1 MAEALGEF
9 NQRLVAEF
17 RANGGR
23 VGGRFEGAN
32 LLLLTTVGAKSG
44 QERVSPLAYTR
55 DGDRYVV
62 AGSYAGS
69 PKHPAW
75 YFNILANPK
84 VTLEV
89 GEETF
94 EATATV
100 IEDRAERDRL
110 YAGMVA
116 YSPVFAEYE
125 KKTERVIPVVVFERV

>member
-1 MAEALGEF
+1 MAEGLGEF

-23 VGGRFEGAN
+23 VGGRFEGGN
-32 LLLLTTVGAKSG
+32 LLLLTTVGARSG

-62 AGSYAGS
+62 AASYAGA

-75 YFNILANPK
+75 YFNVLATPK

-110 YAGMVA
+110 YEGMVA
-116 YSPVFAEYE
+116 YSPVFAEYQ
-125 KKTERVIPVVVFERV
+125 KKTDRLIPIVVFERV

>member
-1 MAEALGEF
+1 MAEGVGEF

-32 LLLLTTVGAKSG
+32 LLLLTTVGARTG

-55 DGDRYVV
+55 DGERYVV
-62 AGSYAGS
+62 AASYAGA

-75 YFNILANPK
+75 YHNIVATPK
-84 VTLEV
+84 VTVEV
-89 GEETF
+89 GEEKF
-94 EATATV
+94 EAVATV

-116 YSPVFAEYE
+116 YSPAFGEYQ
-125 KKTERVIPVVVFERV
+125 KKTERVIPVVVLERV

>member
-1 MAEALGEF
+1 MAESLREF
-9 NQRLVAEF
+9 NQRLIAEF

-23 VGGRFEGAN
+23 VGGRFEGGD

-62 AGSYAGS
+62 AASYAGA
-69 PKHPAW
+69 PQHPAW
-75 YFNILANPK
+75 YFNILATPK

-116 YSPVFAEYE
+116 YSPQFAEYQ
-125 KKTERVIPVVVFERV
+125 KKTDRVIPIVVFERV